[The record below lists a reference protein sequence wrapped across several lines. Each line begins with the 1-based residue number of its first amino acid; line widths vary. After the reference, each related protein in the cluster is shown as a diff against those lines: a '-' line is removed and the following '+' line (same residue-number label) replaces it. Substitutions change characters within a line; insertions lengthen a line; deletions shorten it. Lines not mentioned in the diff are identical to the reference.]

1 MKISLLNRFL
11 YFFLSLSVFIGFY
24 FGEDSS
30 GTGGHINDFNNTW
43 QLVLNFQESLF
54 IDFTQWIIVFPL
66 HYIILSQIQHLA
78 QDKYLLRLIF
88 CFISLVVP
96 YLFYLCLRNKFV
108 KEDRNLLYLFSL
120 IIFLLPSFRS
130 GAIWANSQITALIF
144 FLISLFFFTK
154 WKKEK
159 DFSKINLN
167 IFFQIFFMSLAVYSR
182 QLYAIIFLY
191 YVFLYFKKLKL
202 KTFFLSCFLILLF
215 ALPGFFIV
223 FNFPL
228 TLSTTFDSRIYNSIL
243 VNASIISFYLIP
255 IYFFLFFNQKI
266 KLNFKDTKKIIACIF
281 LLIIV
286 LTFSQ
291 YFNYNF
297 RLGGG
302 FFLKLSV
309 IIFDNF
315 YLFFLSS
322 FIGLSL
328 LLLLSFEGKDN
339 FLLVI
344 LLLFGFA
351 TSYIAQKYF
360 EPMFLII
367 LFLMIKTN
375 ISYKFFSSFKY
386 TYFYYLYVSI
396 YFISAIINDI
406 FKITKSI

>member
-191 YVFLYFKKLKL
+191 FVFLYFKKLKL
-202 KTFFLSCFLILLF
+202 KTFFLSCFLIFLF

-223 FNFPL
+223 FNFPI

-243 VNASIISFYLIP
+243 VNSSIISFYLIP